1 MTTSDEPAGLK
12 VPERIVPV
20 PSSVSPEAQAYLAM
34 GPFPSPPSPALDD
47 VEGWREMIATTNRMV
62 LAMFAN
68 SGELAP
74 PGFQVEELDVSGI
87 PVYEITPPD
96 LQPDDHRIFM
106 DPHGGAFIVGGGS
119 LCIVSGAMSAA
130 KCGMRVWS
138 VDYRMP
144 PDHPYPAAVDDCMAV
159 YRALLER
166 HPPEEL
172 VLGGV
177 SAGGNLAAAT
187 ILRARDEGL
196 PMPAAAVLL
205 TPAMDLTHSGDT
217 FHTNRGV
224 DTVLTDGEGGGIS
237 LYAGGHDRRVSYL
250 SPVFGDFAQGF
261 PPSLLASGTRDVLL
275 SDTVRFHRAL
285 RAANIQA
292 ELHVLEAA
300 PHGFFRG
307 RAPEDREL
315 AREVRRF
322 VEERCPSRRVAV
334 DG

>member
-1 MTTSDEPAGLK
+1 MSVNQEQQGLR
-12 VPERIVPV
+12 VPERMIPV
-20 PSSVSPEAQAYLAM
+20 PKSVSPEAQAYLAL
-34 GPFPSPPSPALDD
+34 GPFPTPPQPAIDD
-47 VEGWREMIATTNRMV
+47 IDGWRAMIAATDQMM
-62 LAMFAN
+62 LDMFAE
-68 SGELAP
+68 SGEFAP
-74 PGFQVEELDVSGI
+74 PGFRVEEFDVNGV

-96 LQPDDHRIFM
+96 VEAGDRRILM
-106 DPHGGAFIVGGGS
+106 DPHGGAFIVGGGK
-119 LCIVSGAMSAA
+119 LCVVSGAMSAA
-130 KCGMRVWS
+130 KSGLRVWS

-144 PDHPYPAAVDDCMAV
+144 PEHPYPAAVDDCMEV
-159 YRALLER
+159 YRKLIEER
-166 HPPEEL
+166 RPEEL

-205 TPAMDLTHSGDT
+205 TPGMDLTLSGDT
-217 FHTNRGV
+217 RFTNAGV
-224 DTVLTDGEGGGIS
+224 DTVLNDSEGGPIK
-237 LYAGGHDRRVSYL
+237 LYAGGHNPLDPYL
-250 SPVFGDFAQGF
+250 SPIFADFSRGF

-307 RAPEDREL
+307 RTPEDREL
-315 AREVRRF
+315 DREIRRF
-322 VEERCPSRRVAV
+322 IEEHCPNRS
-334 DG
+334 D